1 MALFNKKT
9 KDEKETEKVPEP
21 SMKDLYSDTDKT
33 SLKKVTKDNKKKEI
47 STKKISSKNNSAY
60 KVLIKPL
67 VTEKAANLA
76 SKGQYVFVVSREANK
91 IEIMKA
97 IYSVYNIKPLSVNI
111 INNQGKKVRRGKQT
125 GKRKDWKKA
134 IVSLA
139 EGKSLNIYEGV

>member
-33 SLKKVTKDNKKKEI
+33 NLKKVTKDNKKKEI